1 MADNTKFTTRL
12 GVIAATV
19 GSAVGLGNIW
29 RFPYEAG
36 MHGGGAFLLIYV
48 LFVLLIGVPVVAG
61 EFVIG
66 RYTGENVVGAFKKL
80 KAAPLWHSVAY
91 IGLLSSLLILGFY
104 SVVAGWTVEYIY
116 QAATGFGGATS
127 QEALHAQFDRFT
139 TSGWRQIFWT
149 LLFLAINF
157 FVISRGVQKGIE
169 RMSNILMPM
178 LFAILSVFC
187 VNSLFMPGAP
197 EGLSFLFHPDFSK
210 IDVSTVLGAMGQ
222 AFFSLSVG
230 MGVLMTYASY
240 FSRSTRL
247 ISTSVTT
254 AVLDTLVAVMAGVLI
269 FPAVFS
275 FGEAPAAG
283 PRLVFE
289 ILPAIFTTLP
299 AGSMWAL
306 LFFVLLFVA
315 ALTSTIS
322 LSEVVIAWF
331 VGEWGWSRGKA
342 TVVYGIAI
350 ALLGSLSSLSFGPM
364 AGFKVF
370 GMTFFDLLDFVSS
383 NIMLPLGGLLI
394 ALYTGWKLPRRI
406 LKAQLSAPG
415 REPGAPAPMAVRLI
429 IFSLRFI
436 CPLAVL
442 AIFLWGLLPH

>member
-1 MADNTKFTTRL
+1 MANETKFSTKL

-36 MHGGGAFLLIYV
+36 MHGGGAFLLVYV

-66 RYTGENVVGAFKKL
+66 RYTGSNVVGAFKKL
-80 KAAPLWHSVAY
+80 KAAPFWHSVAY

-116 QAATGFGGATS
+116 QAVTGFGGATS
-127 QEALHAQFDRFT
+127 EEALHSQFDSFT
-139 TSGWRQIFWT
+139 TSGGRQIFWT

-157 FVISRGVQKGIE
+157 LVISRGVRKGIE
-169 RMSNILMPM
+169 KVSNVLMPM
-178 LFAILSVFC
+178 LFAILFVFC
-187 VNSLFMPGAP
+187 VNALFLPGAA

-210 IDVSTVLGAMGQ
+210 IDLPTVLNAMGQ

-240 FSRSTRL
+240 FSSSTRL
-247 ISTSVTT
+247 VNTSVTT
-254 AVLDTLVAVMAGVLI
+254 ALLDTLVAVMAGIII

-275 FGEAPAAG
+275 FGATPAAG

-289 ILPAIFTTLP
+289 VLPSIFTTLP
-299 AGSMWAL
+299 GGSLWAA

-331 VGEWGWSRGKA
+331 IGEWKISRVKA
-342 TVVYGIAI
+342 TVIYGIATG
-350 ALLGSLSSLSFGPM
+350 LLSSLCALSFGPL
-364 AGFKVF
+364 AGAKVF
-370 GMTFFDLLDFVSS
+370 GMTFFDLFDFASS
-383 NIMLPLGGLLI
+383 NILLPLGGMLI
-394 ALYTGWKLPRRI
+394 AVYTGWMLPRRI
-406 LKAQLSAPG
+406 LRAQLSAPG
-415 REPGAPAPMAVRLI
+415 RDPGAPTPAGVRLV

-436 CPLAVL
+436 CPLAIL
-442 AIFLWGLLPH
+442 AIFVWGLL